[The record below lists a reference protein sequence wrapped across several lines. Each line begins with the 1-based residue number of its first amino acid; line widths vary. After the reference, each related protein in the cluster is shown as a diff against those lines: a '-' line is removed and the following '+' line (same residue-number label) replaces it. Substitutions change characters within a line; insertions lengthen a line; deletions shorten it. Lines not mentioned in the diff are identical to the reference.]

1 MSEKK
6 PTRIIIPRTGIAT
19 GESGPRAVYDQTSS
33 KVMAALGKTAT
44 MRASHVEPGSALS
57 NDALVVLRDTKADC
71 VSQGVF
77 KPGGVGVVISPHYE
91 SWWFADMTPTGH
103 NVVLGPYPPDQRDT
117 ALAEEVKWLHEHN
130 IPVCGPCRESPTGR
144 LPTQDP
150 APQFL
155 RRKPNLQHLPEGA
168 ELPRFETAE
177 LTVELDFSGV
187 EKRVLDHYR
196 RQILDTM
203 VGESFAGRTVEAVNG
218 WEHDGEDTY
227 ETDVFLERFRGS
239 SEQRHM
245 VVVFEPNLCAIK
257 DANCTAVE

>member
-1 MSEKK
+1 MSDKK
-6 PTRIIIPRTGIAT
+6 PTRIIIPQTGIAT

-33 KVMAALGKTAT
+33 KVMAALGKTET

-57 NDALVVLRDTKADC
+57 QAALAICAHDKEPPMAQRAGSNQPFEILPAYA
-71 VSQGVF
+71 S
-77 KPGGVGVVISPHYE
+77 H
-91 SWWFADMTPTGH
+91 WFADMTPTGH

-130 IPVCGPCRESPTGR
+130 IPVCEPCRESPTGR

-150 APQFL
+150 EPQFL

-168 ELPRFETAE
+168 ELPHFETAE

-196 RQILDTM
+196 RQILDTL

-227 ETDVFLERFRGS
+227 ETDVFLERFRGP

-245 VVVFEPNLCAIK
+245 VVVFEPHLCAIK